1 MVNYYIYA
9 KDYSISTEGVIYYH
23 KNGLTTLEQFKSD
36 VNHINSAS
44 TDKESRIVYLHWGN
58 RCEEVDETEALKA
71 YRDRDGRGTNTLPET
86 IIEWIQANVNT
97 NEDNIKLMYIITD
110 GQINRR
116 SFDKCLALN
125 ENINYDKVVFH
136 ALSENLNCIDL
147 SVTASFI
154 KSQCTIYRNNVLF
167 DETDISKEF
176 DYDKITADNFATE
189 KESLKSYIKFKF
201 LTSAKNNAKSLAEI
215 EKLKNLKNRL
225 MKTKSIENFPD
236 TMDRDTFLIE
246 FKNTNWYKSFSNP
259 SYDLNVD
266 IEKSITTLINYI
278 VCENK
283 SYGFDALKFD
293 STFSNE
299 VPEELIE
306 DISFTAEQEIEFP
319 DIILADEKGIP
330 VILCTELNL
339 LEKLIFQSSE
349 STASFSKFNTM
360 MECPLFLLED
370 PDLNDSLG
378 YFYTLT
384 VYKQLLEQD
393 TKLEPRTRRPFHG
406 GLVLVDTDDFD
417 RYNDYILSATY
428 FNFKKVKYNIGLFY
442 FVLWKICEKKQ
453 WMDENVVAQFKK
465 YALRRVCATKCKIG
479 LSSLPL
485 DPQVNCSLPIALWYC
500 VEMSTIIFKDDPER
514 YSHERLRMY
523 YGIAHIMVEIL
534 IYLDYKLDL
543 DTIHKRKDLIRHVMI
558 LKKIPSQKDKVLY
571 MVEKIFKKVNGYLVS
586 EIANSENMKKLNYL
600 KLKHKE
606 MLRDDVIAEE
616 VNLEEYVFFLHDTPE
631 AVIPIC
637 EKTYRPFFMI
647 GQNESFY
654 IKLYKDTNQVVV
666 NNINGETVLTYRP
679 INQLEFSKIL
689 SCYNL
694 YLHFVNDN
702 VKFPTLEEY
711 REYILKK
718 KKFKGDLVTIF
729 PVNVCSK
736 IDEAFVGYESLT
748 KDINVEDFVKIT
760 NKYVNRIERIKG
772 EAKVNFESD
781 REINEFITK
790 EEHRVNLV
798 KCEQQN
804 KKKKIV

>member
-9 KDYSISTEGVIYYH
+9 KDYSISTDGVIYYH
-23 KNGLTTLEQFKSD
+23 ENGLTTLEQFKSD
-36 VNHINSAS
+36 VNQLNSAFA
-44 TDKESRIVYLHWGN
+44 DEESRIVYLHWGN
-58 RCEEVDETEALKA
+58 QCEEVDETKAVEAYKE
-71 YRDRDGRGTNTLPET
+71 RDGSGTNTLPET
-86 IIEWIQANVNT
+86 IIEWVKKNVNT
-97 NEDNIKLMYIITD
+97 NEDKIKLMYIITD
-110 GQINRR
+110 GQISSR

-125 ENINYDKVVFH
+125 EDIHYDKVVFH
-136 ALSENLNCIDL
+136 ALSEDLRCIDL
-147 SVTASFI
+147 TVTASFI
-154 KSQCTIYRNNVLF
+154 KSKCTIYRNNVLF

-201 LTSAKNNAKSLAEI
+201 LTSRKNNAKSLAEI
-215 EKLKNLKNRL
+215 EKLKKLKNRL
-225 MKTKSIENFPD
+225 NSVYTESFPD
-236 TMDRDTFLIE
+236 TMDQNTFLRE

-259 SYDLNVD
+259 SYDLKVD

-278 VCENK
+278 VSENK
-283 SYGFDALKFD
+283 SYGFDALKFE
-293 STFSNE
+293 TKFSNE
-299 VPEELIE
+299 VPEEQIE
-306 DISFTAEQEIEFP
+306 DVNFTAEQEIEFP

-349 STASFSKFNTM
+349 STASFSKFNAM

-370 PDLNDSLG
+370 PELNESLG

-442 FVLWKICEKKQ
+442 FVLWKISEKKQ

-465 YALRRVCATKCKIG
+465 YALRRVSTTKCKIG

-485 DPQVNCSLPIALWYC
+485 DPQVNSSLPTALWYC
-500 VEMSTIIFKDDPER
+500 VEMSTLLFKDDPER

-523 YGIAHIMVEIL
+523 YGVAHIMIEIL
-534 IYLDYKLDL
+534 LHLNYKLDL
-543 DTIHKRKDLIRHVMI
+543 DTINKRKDLIRHVMI

-571 MVEKIFKKVNGYLVS
+571 MVEKIFKKVNGFLVS
-586 EIANSENMKKLNYL
+586 EIENSANVKKLNYL
-600 KLKHKE
+600 KLQHKE
-606 MLRDDVIAEE
+606 MLRDDIITEE
-616 VNLEEYVFFLHDTPE
+616 VNLEEYVYFLHHPGD

-637 EKTYRPFFMI
+637 EKTFRPFFMI
-647 GQNESFY
+647 DQNESFY
-654 IKLYKDTNQVVV
+654 MKLYKDTKQIVV
-666 NNINGETVLTYRP
+666 NNIKGETVLTYRP

-689 SCYNL
+689 SFYNL
-694 YLHFVNDN
+694 YLHCVKDN
-702 VKFPTLEEY
+702 NKFPTLEEY

-718 KKFKGDLVTIF
+718 KKFKDDLVTIF

-736 IDEAFVGYESLT
+736 IDETFVSYENVT
-748 KDINVEDFVKIT
+748 KDMKVEDFVTIS
-760 NKYVNRIERIKG
+760 NKYVNRINRIKG

-781 REINEFITK
+781 SEINKFITE
-790 EEHRVNLV
+790 EEHRVNLIKV
-798 KCEQQN
+798 QQE
-804 KKKKIV
+804 KKKSV